1 MYQDF
6 LISEQKF
13 YLNLYLMA
21 FSNVILKYI
30 AKRLHILRI
39 SDNFR
44 ITKSKNQR
52 GQVTPL
58 KIIQS
63 NSLLKQVLYSKLRRK
78 ACRWVSNTSRED
90 FTTLLVSLFQ
100 CSVIITIVFFFH
112 RVQVEHSLFLFVP
125 IDPSPVAGHN

>member
-52 GQVTPL
+52 G
-58 KIIQS
+58 
-63 NSLLKQVLYSKLRRK
+63 
-78 ACRWVSNTSRED
+78 
-90 FTTLLVSLFQ
+90 
-100 CSVIITIVFFFH
+100 
-112 RVQVEHSLFLFVP
+112 
-125 IDPSPVAGHN
+125 